1 MFRIAAFVL
10 VIYTVLRF
18 VLPLRAAW
26 PAKAALSTL
35 IAAAAFKQQ
44 FFTHIGG
51 HFFSPE
57 LPKLVIEGYTAAFV
71 ALAVLFAL
79 TLCRDLSLAL
89 RSIARAA
96 NAWRTGS
103 GMYYGVFASSGITAI
118 KALQAALERG
128 IDVSLANKESIV
140 VGGPWVMPLVKRR
153 GQLRPIDSEHSAV
166 WQCLRD
172 TENAEVSRVWLTAS
186 GGPFRSYTAEQ
197 MEKVTAAEALNH
209 PVWKMGPKI
218 TIDSATLMNKSIEC
232 IEAMQ
237 LFGLP
242 AEKVGA
248 LVHPKSQIHGVVEF
262 IDGTAKLLLS
272 QADMRLPAAA
282 AIAWPRRLPLEAK
295 GFAPVEPSA
304 WDLNFSEIDESRFPC
319 FALAREAGRRGDA
332 YPALLVGADESAVE
346 HFLNGE
352 ISYPCIARLI
362 SSVLEEYRGGAPSSL
377 DAVALVEE
385 GRRAADEKCKN
396 FSGGMN
402 S

>member
-1 MFRIAAFVL
+1 MAEKIRLAITGATGSVGGAVLDICARFPEIFEITALAARRDAKKLAELGRRHGAKILCLTEPDGPAWREEGFVCMSGE
-10 VIYTVLRF
+10 
-18 VLPLRAAW
+18 
-26 PAKAALSTL
+26 AALTE
-35 IAAAAFKQQ
+35 I
-44 FFTHIGG
+44 
-51 HFFSPE
+51 
-57 LPKLVIEGYTAAFV
+57 
-71 ALAVLFAL
+71 VLDA
-79 TLCRDLSLAL
+79 CVDHA
-89 RSIARAA
+89 
-96 NAWRTGS
+96 
-103 GMYYGVFASSGITAI
+103 VFASSGITAI

-172 TENAEVSRVWLTAS
+172 TEKAEVSRVWLTAS

-209 PVWKMGPKI
+209 PVWRMGPKI
-218 TIDSATLMNKSIEC
+218 TIDSATLMNKGIEC

-242 AEKVGA
+242 TEKVGA

-282 AIAWPRRLPLEAK
+282 AIAWPRRLPLEAT

-304 WDLNFSEIDESRFPC
+304 WDLNFSEIDEKRFPC
-319 FALAREAGRRGDA
+319 FALAREAGRMGGA

-352 ISYPCIARLI
+352 ISYPGIARLI

-377 DAVALVEE
+377 DEAVALVDA

-396 FSGGMN
+396 FSGGIN

>member
-1 MFRIAAFVL
+1 MAEKIRLAITGATGSVGGAVLDICARFPEIFEITALAARRDAKKLAELGRRHGAKILCLTEPDGPAWREEGFVCM
-10 VIYTVLRF
+10 TGE
-18 VLPLRAAW
+18 
-26 PAKAALSTL
+26 AALTE
-35 IAAAAFKQQ
+35 I
-44 FFTHIGG
+44 
-51 HFFSPE
+51 
-57 LPKLVIEGYTAAFV
+57 
-71 ALAVLFAL
+71 VL
-79 TLCRDLSLAL
+79 D
-89 RSIARAA
+89 ARVDHA
-96 NAWRTGS
+96 
-103 GMYYGVFASSGITAI
+103 VFASSGITAI

-186 GGPFRSYTAEQ
+186 GGPFRSCTAEQ

-209 PVWKMGPKI
+209 PV
-218 TIDSATLMNKSIEC
+218 TLMNKGIEC

-295 GFAPVEPSA
+295 GFAPVASRRRRDSVAAQASA
-304 WDLNFSEIDESRFPC
+304 RGEGLRAC
-319 FALAREAGRRGDA
+319 RAARLGFEFQRNRRKPLPVLRARARGGTQRRSIPGAARRRGRERRRTFPERRNFISRHSA
-332 YPALLVGADESAVE
+332 PHIVGA
-346 HFLNGE
+346 
-352 ISYPCIARLI
+352 
-362 SSVLEEYRGGAPSSL
+362 
-377 DAVALVEE
+377 
-385 GRRAADEKCKN
+385 
-396 FSGGMN
+396 
-402 S
+402 